1 MGAVYPRM
9 ARGMPICPS
18 CQSPCALSCSSSG
31 CRACRSDAMSL
42 MQHSGV
48 GDSKVGRNVMSTARN
63 LTRGLWCKFVLLSV
77 TLPLLSG
84 SAFAQIPAP
93 DSSSSANPFSPKM
106 SLGEKEKRQL
116 TPEEQ
121 ERQRQLDAAYKAATK
136 KIPDQKTAD
145 PWGGVRPTPT
155 VKGQF
160 KNESLT
166 PYHRDS
172 FNKQT
177 TQ

>member
-1 MGAVYPRM
+1 
-9 ARGMPICPS
+9 
-18 CQSPCALSCSSSG
+18 
-31 CRACRSDAMSL
+31 
-42 MQHSGV
+42 
-48 GDSKVGRNVMSTARN
+48 MSTARN
-63 LTRGLWCKFVLLSV
+63 LIRGLWSKFVLLSM
-77 TLPLLSG
+77 TLHLLSG

-106 SLGEKEKRQL
+106 SLGAKEKKQV

-121 ERQRQLDAAYKAATK
+121 KYQQELDENYKAAQK
-136 KIPDQKTAD
+136 KIPDQKSAD

-155 VKGQF
+155 AKSQI

>member
-1 MGAVYPRM
+1 
-9 ARGMPICPS
+9 
-18 CQSPCALSCSSSG
+18 
-31 CRACRSDAMSL
+31 MSL

-63 LTRGLWCKFVLLSV
+63 LISGLWSKFVLLSV

-155 VKGQF
+155 RSMSRP
-160 KNESLT
+160 NSELT
-166 PYHRDS
+166 L
-172 FNKQT
+172 T
-177 TQ
+177 TRRFTPPWSIRTAKMLTKDEARRIAANAAHCDKEAEVL

>member
-1 MGAVYPRM
+1 
-9 ARGMPICPS
+9 
-18 CQSPCALSCSSSG
+18 
-31 CRACRSDAMSL
+31 MSA
-42 MQHSGV
+42 
-48 GDSKVGRNVMSTARN
+48 ARN
-63 LTRGLWCKFVLLSV
+63 LTKGLWTKLLLVPV

-93 DSSSSANPFSPKM
+93 ESSSGNPFTPKM
-106 SLGEKEKRQL
+106 SLGEKDKRQL

-121 ERQRQLDAAYKAATK
+121 ERQKQLDADYKKATN
-136 KIPDQKTAD
+136 KIPDQKAAD

-155 VKGQF
+155 VKGQV

-177 TQ
+177 PQ